1 MNTMQPTSLL
11 YFLFFALVFLGY
23 LLVPRKLRSLWL
35 LGAGYFLCAA
45 FSGITL
51 AVLLYTTA
59 VSWAAGL
66 LIQRG
71 PPPARRRWLVLGLVL
86 TLAPLLFFKYYA
98 FWTGLAGPLF
108 SLLPE
113 AAAQTLLHLVMPVGI
128 SFYSFQL
135 VGYLVDVYRVKQPA
149 EKNLLTYAL
158 FASFFPKLIQG
169 PIERSDT
176 LLPQLRALEE
186 VRIWDTDRLRAGLVT
201 ILWGLF
207 QKLVLA
213 DRLGVFVN
221 AVFGNIDACGTMELI
236 AAAFAY
242 TLQIYLDFSGYTCM
256 ALGFAQL
263 LGIRLLENFN
273 TPYFAT
279 SISDFWRRWHISLS
293 SWFRDYLYIP
303 LGGSR
308 VGKARHLGNLFLT
321 MVVSGIWHGS
331 SWNFVFWGALHGLYQ
346 VAAQLTRPAR
356 NALQQ
361 KLHVD
366 TRPFS
371 YRFGQMLT
379 TFCLVAF
386 AWIFFRAESMGQAVY
401 YLQRLFTR
409 WNPWVL
415 FDGTFYGALTGVD
428 GPVLWLGLAL
438 VLAVDLLRSRTGRSL
453 PDWLLGQNTWFRWA
467 FCLGLVVSVL
477 VFGVYGVDFATS
489 QFLYFNF

>member
-1 MNTMQPTSLL
+1 
-11 YFLFFALVFLGY
+11 
-23 LLVPRKLRSLWL
+23 
-35 LGAGYFLCAA
+35 
-45 FSGITL
+45 
-51 AVLLYTTA
+51 
-59 VSWAAGL
+59 
-66 LIQRG
+66 
-71 PPPARRRWLVLGLVL
+71 
-86 TLAPLLFFKYYA
+86 
-98 FWTGLAGPLF
+98 
-108 SLLPE
+108 
-113 AAAQTLLHLVMPVGI
+113 
-128 SFYSFQL
+128 
-135 VGYLVDVYRVKQPA
+135 
-149 EKNLLTYAL
+149 
-158 FASFFPKLIQG
+158 
-169 PIERSDT
+169 
-176 LLPQLRALEE
+176 
-186 VRIWDTDRLRAGLVT
+186 
-201 ILWGLF
+201 
-207 QKLVLA
+207 
-213 DRLGVFVN
+213 
-221 AVFGNIDACGTMELI
+221 MELI

>member
-11 YFLFFALVFLGY
+11 FFLFFALVFLGY

-135 VGYLVDVYRVKQPA
+135 VGYLVDVYRGKQTA

-176 LLPQLRALEE
+176 LLPQLRSLEE

-221 AVFGNIDACGTMELI
+221 AVFGNLDACGTMELI

-308 VGKARHLGNLFLT
+308 VGKARHLVNLFLT